1 MLEECCFL
9 WLSRFLLTVEVWPKY
24 NADTQCMVEGREE
37 VKGQKDIFVYNFS
50 YLYHKI

>member
-1 MLEECCFL
+1 MLEECRFL

-24 NADTQCMVEGREE
+24 NADTQCTVEGREE